1 MENFD
6 GVKLAGDQDGGRAGG
21 GGGAQGVRRVWSRHA
36 SEPNSFTGICQH
48 CVSAQAIGAWGKLL
62 VSPLCGARDVNSEQ
76 KLDYTEIKHKKNRH
90 FK

>member
-1 MENFD
+1 MEKFE

-21 GGGAQGVRRVWSRHA
+21 GGAQGVRRVWLRHA

-62 VSPLCGARDVNSEQ
+62 VSPLCGAGDVNSE
-76 KLDYTEIKHKKNRH
+76 KNRD
-90 FK
+90 